1 MGMRSSVTGLVIFC
15 IEGSFE
21 LGSLVVSVRQG
32 ILDFLG
38 HGASVPLGPTKH
50 VRGRYRSISG
60 GKFEHVLAR
69 TRRSTQLIKLGKGNW
84 VYSELMSWSCHH
96 ETVHLSGEAR

>member
-60 GKFEHVLAR
+60 GKFMYSHAHEGLHNSL
-69 TRRSTQLIKLGKGNW
+69 NW
-84 VYSELMSWSCHH
+84 EKVIGC
-96 ETVHLSGEAR
+96 TVN